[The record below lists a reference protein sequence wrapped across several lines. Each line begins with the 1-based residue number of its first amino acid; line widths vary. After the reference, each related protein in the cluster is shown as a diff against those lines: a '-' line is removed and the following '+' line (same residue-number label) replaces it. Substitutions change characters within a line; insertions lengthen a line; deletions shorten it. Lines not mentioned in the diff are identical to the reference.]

1 MRLKATLCNNLS
13 SCFINS
19 KQLDTADKFN
29 DMALMEDPGYAKAH
43 FNKCKILEAK
53 NSYSQAI
60 ELAE

>member
-1 MRLKATLCNNLS
+1 
-13 SCFINS
+13 
-19 KQLDTADKFN
+19 
-29 DMALMEDPGYAKAH
+29 MEDPGYAKAH